1 MEGIPARR
9 ALEIAVRDG
18 SITVNTQR
26 RWGEDRMTR
35 ACRRAVKKGWLKAA
49 GGKPD
54 RFQFVPT
61 DAGRLA
67 LSPTPQEADHAD

>member
-1 MEGIPARR
+1 MEGISARR
-9 ALEIAVRDG
+9 ALEILVRDG

-35 ACRRAVKKGWLKAA
+35 ACRRAVKKGWMRPA

-54 RFQFVPT
+54 RFRFVPT
-61 DAGRLA
+61 AAGRVA
-67 LSPTPQEADHAD
+67 LEEEGKT